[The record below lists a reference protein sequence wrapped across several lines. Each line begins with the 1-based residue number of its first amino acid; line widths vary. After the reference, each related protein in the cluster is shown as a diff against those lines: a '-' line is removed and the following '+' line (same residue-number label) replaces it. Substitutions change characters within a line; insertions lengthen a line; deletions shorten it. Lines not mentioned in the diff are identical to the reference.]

1 MKNTIKKLAV
11 LLVFLF
17 AILISSCELEKDFIE
32 KSVDNKGIQLK
43 KISFSEL
50 KSNPKA
56 FQKLKE
62 ARLKKNPN
70 FLYRGVYNEDY
81 GVFIDTTNIIVI
93 QKEDKHSITF
103 QIVDEDFTNKVENLV
118 LNSKEDGS
126 YEAYIT
132 EYILSQEDFNIIA
145 NGEILPA
152 KEPSAITKIENL
164 SRVDIFGGA
173 GGCFTFTVNSV
184 WVCRDKDDNI
194 MRDNG
199 ELGNGCV
206 GTSFYFDYN
215 VLTVDY
221 ECLEAFTNASGG
233 SASSSGGTSG
243 SSGSGGSSGSS
254 GSGGFAGT
262 GTIGGIGGNSG
273 SNNSS
278 TPLMTTPLVNENK
291 NEVKLLN
298 GFNTQQT
305 EWWFN
310 APQETKED
318 ILKNI
323 ALNNSTEEARN
334 FANDLIDLARAE
346 PNQEDANKIVNLT
359 LLIDN
364 SGDNF
369 LTEDFFL
376 TVDPYLDIDVAEMQ
390 ATGLGIDQLAMHFS
404 IQCAVVRAMHPEWNT
419 LPEWQRE
426 LKVYWQA
433 SKDFIHITLDVLG
446 LVPVVGEVAD
456 LANGVL
462 YTIEGDGVNA
472 ALSYAGTV
480 PVAGWASFGVKYGVK
495 IVNASQ
501 TAVSITNKVKLTW
514 KVLANGTIYFGSN
527 NTCRAQ
533 LRKVLGLGVGNA
545 NQAHHI
551 IPLNL
556 QTNEIVQKAAKSG
569 SAFHMNEALNGIPLS
584 TAVHNG
590 SHGNYD
596 AQITA
601 LLNVLPANA
610 TPTQCYNKV
619 NEVINIVRTAI
630 ANNPNTPINQLN
642 F

>member
-334 FANDLIDLARAE
+334 FANDLIDLAINE
-346 PNQEDANKIVNLT
+346 PEQEDVNNLVNLSILIESCSDEEFFTDEFAQKLVQYTDLSLTT
-359 LLIDN
+359 LPPNYPISLLSIKT
-364 SGDNF
+364 F
-369 LTEDFFL
+369 LNYKKL
-376 TVDPYLDIDVAEMQ
+376 R
-390 ATGLGIDQLAMHFS
+390 QLN
-404 IQCAVVRAMHPEWNT
+404 PEWS
-419 LPEWQRE
+419 R
-426 LKVYWQA
+426 
-433 SKDFIHITLDVLG
+433 SKCLWEATKEIVHLSLDAFG
-446 LVPVVGEVAD
+446 LIPVGGEIAD
-456 LANGVL
+456 LINGVL
-462 YTIEGDGVNA
+462 YTIEGDKLNA
-472 ALSYAGTV
+472 TLSYASAV
-480 PVAGWASFGVKYGVK
+480 PVAGWATASVKFAIK
-495 IVNASQ
+495 IKDVSQ
-501 TAVSITNKVKLTW
+501 TAYTISTKVKLVW
-514 KVLANGTIYFGSN
+514 KNVGGVITFGDRN
-527 NTCRAQ
+527 Q
-533 LRKVLGLGVGNA
+533 LRNVLGMGTTAVDA
-545 NQAHHI
+545 RQAHHL
-551 IPLNL
+551 IPWERSTHPL
-556 QTNEIVQKAAKSG
+556 VQKAAKSG
-569 SAFHMNEALNGIPLS
+569 NAFHMNEALNGIPRPSNLHLTGHSTYNTKVKQILDNYNFENPNLS
-584 TAVHNG
+584 INDSYNFVSGLANHIRTLIN
-590 SHGNYD
+590 NNP
-596 AQITA
+596 T
-601 LLNVLPANA
+601 LNSG
-610 TPTQCYNKV
+610 Q
-619 NEVINIVRTAI
+619 I
-630 ANNPNTPINQLN
+630 ANLISYP
-642 F
+642 